1 MDENRRNDMT
11 TFDRRLSNLQHAMRA
26 AKDEDMKR
34 VWYMKQLDLINQRK
48 VRAYERLE
56 DQARMVH

>member
-1 MDENRRNDMT
+1 MEATMNS
-11 TFDRRLSNLQHAMRA
+11 FDKRMNNLQYAMRA

-34 VWYMKQLDLINQRK
+34 IWHMKQLDLINQRK
-48 VRAYERLE
+48 VRAYERLQ

>member
-1 MDENRRNDMT
+1 MDEKWRNNMT
-11 TFDRRLSNLQHAMRA
+11 TFDRRLSNLQHGMRA

-48 VRAYERLE
+48 VRAYERLQ

>member
-1 MDENRRNDMT
+1 MDEKRRNNMT
-11 TFDRRLSNLQHAMRA
+11 TFDKRLSNLQRAMRA

-34 VWYMKQLDLINQRK
+34 IWYIKQLELIDQRK
-48 VRAYERLE
+48 ARAYERLQ

>member
-1 MDENRRNDMT
+1 MT
-11 TFDRRLSNLQHAMRA
+11 TFDKRLSNLQRAMRA

-34 VWYMKQLDLINQRK
+34 IWYIKQLELIDQRK
-48 VRAYERLE
+48 ARAYERLQ

>member
-1 MDENRRNDMT
+1 MEATMNS
-11 TFDRRLSNLQHAMRA
+11 FDKRMNNLQYAMRA
-26 AKDEDMKR
+26 TKDPDMKR
-34 VWYMKQLDLINQRK
+34 IWYLKQLELIEQRR

>member
-1 MDENRRNDMT
+1 MT

-48 VRAYERLE
+48 VRAYERLQ